1 VAGGV
6 ELRGGEIIDEL
17 MQGGSA
23 QEGGSREGGGQ
34 FLGGRDFGRLGEMG
48 TNVNCLDDAADAD
61 AADAD
66 AWE

>member
-1 VAGGV
+1 MAGGV

-61 AADAD
+61 A
-66 AWE
+66 WG